1 MDPEYEHRI
10 SELTAAND
18 ALRSRIADQER
29 VLSELV
35 KQKEILQRIFD
46 HVPMMIAMLGPDG
59 RFKLVN
65 RAWESTLGW
74 TLEEILTHDINIFKE
89 VYPDPEDLERVRN
102 FVAASGGQWEDF
114 KSRLRDGRTLQSSW
128 FQFRFPDGS
137 HFAVGQDITERKQA
151 EEALR
156 EAQESFRQVTENIEE
171 LFWIKTPDFK
181 RLLYMSPNYERITGI
196 DPERHFEAD
205 GVQFLLDLIHPD
217 DRARVA
223 EIMRRAD
230 GKEFEIEF
238 RLIAPDGSLRWIRER
253 GFPIYDRSGELDR
266 IAGIAE
272 NITGRKLAEDR
283 LKATSEQLR
292 ALSASVQ
299 SAREEERARIAR
311 EIHDELGSG
320 LTSLKW
326 DLEGLDKAFS
336 EPLEPSRWAALREKT
351 ASMMK
356 LADGIIRTVRRI
368 ASELRPSILDDLG
381 LVEAIEWQARQF
393 QSRTGIVCRLSRS
406 IATVDLT
413 QDQSTA
419 IFRIFQEAL
428 TNVLRHAQAS
438 RVDIAMEE
446 DDGFLLAITDNGRG
460 ITEQEKTDQSSLGLL
475 GMRERAHLVGAKVD
489 IAGVSGSGT
498 VITIRLPLGRAAAAA
513 MVRND
518 RNETPSQ
525 RPAQG

>member
-65 RAWESTLGW
+65 RAWERTLGW
-74 TLEEILTHDINIFKE
+74 TLEEILTQNIDIFKE

-102 FVAASGGQWEDF
+102 FVAAPSGHWEDF
-114 KSRLRDGRTLQSSW
+114 ESRLRDGRTIQSSW

-137 HFAVGQDITERKQA
+137 HFAVGQDITEAKQA

-181 RLLYMSPNYERITGI
+181 RLLYLSPNWERVTGV
-196 DPERHFEAD
+196 DRERHFEAD
-205 GVQFLLDLIHPD
+205 GVRFLLDLIHPD
-217 DRARVA
+217 DRAGMA

-238 RLIAPDGSLRWIRER
+238 RLIAPDGSLHWIRER
-253 GFPIYDRSGELDR
+253 GFPIYDRSGKVDR

-272 NITGRKLAEDR
+272 NITGRKLAEER

-336 EPLEPSRWAALREKT
+336 EPFEQSRWAALREKT

-381 LVEAIEWQARQF
+381 LVEAIEWQAQQF

-406 IATVDLT
+406 MATVELT

-428 TNVLRHAQAS
+428 TNVLRHAHAS

-460 ITEQEKTDQSSLGLL
+460 ITEREKTDPSSLGLL
-475 GMRERAHLVGAKVD
+475 GMQERAHLVGGKVD

-498 VITIRLPLGRAAAAA
+498 VVTIRLPLGRATAAA

-518 RNETPSQ
+518 RNETPSPS
-525 RPAQG
+525 PAQG